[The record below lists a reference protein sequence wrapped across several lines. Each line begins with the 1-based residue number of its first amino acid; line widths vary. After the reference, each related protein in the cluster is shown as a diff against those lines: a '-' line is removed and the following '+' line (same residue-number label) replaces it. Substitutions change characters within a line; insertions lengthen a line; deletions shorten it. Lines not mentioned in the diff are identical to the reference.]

1 MEGEIS
7 NFERL
12 IELAKECGF
21 KILLAAMPRN
31 LKRAEAELTEI
42 LALASV
48 EAAASLAEQIT
59 SGAPGVYILATSRE
73 PPRAKSERVHHDV
86 DGDTPLLWM
95 LRDVHGMTCVVEN
108 RRWRSATARAA
119 SEVEVEILTPIEFLD
134 HIAGSPRAACELIQR
149 LSQRLADD
157 RIDGQTVGSAVD
169 NAFLPEHTLPA
180 LEPSFM
186 PIDRSGDTFF
196 LDLCEGDEGG
206 HAQSH
211 LY

>member
-1 MEGEIS
+1 VLVTMEGEIS

-31 LKRAEAELTEI
+31 LKRAEAELAEI

-73 PPRAKSERVHHDV
+73 PLCAKSERVHHDV

-95 LRDVHGMTCVVEN
+95 LRDVHGMTCVVEKTAAGAV
-108 RRWRSATARAA
+108 RLPEPLARSRWKS
-119 SEVEVEILTPIEFLD
+119 
-134 HIAGSPRAACELIQR
+134 SPRPGSSII
-149 LSQRLADD
+149 SLA
-157 RIDGQTVGSAVD
+157 RRGPLAS
-169 NAFLPEHTLPA
+169 
-180 LEPSFM
+180 
-186 PIDRSGDTFF
+186 
-196 LDLCEGDEGG
+196 
-206 HAQSH
+206 
-211 LY
+211 

>member
-1 MEGEIS
+1 MLVAMEGEIS

-31 LKRAEAELTEI
+31 LKRAEAELAEI

-59 SGAPGVYILATSRE
+59 SGAPGVLATSRE
-73 PPRAKSERVHHDV
+73 PLCAKSERVHHDV

-119 SEVEVEILTPIEFLD
+119 SEVEVEILTPTEFLD
-134 HIAGSPRAACELIQR
+134 HIAGSPRAARGLIQR
-149 LSQRLADD
+149 LSQRPGRSHRRSNG
-157 RIDGQTVGSAVD
+157 RIGS
-169 NAFLPEHTLPA
+169 
-180 LEPSFM
+180 
-186 PIDRSGDTFF
+186 R
-196 LDLCEGDEGG
+196 
-206 HAQSH
+206 
-211 LY
+211 

>member
-1 MEGEIS
+1 MKGEIS

-31 LKRAEAELTEI
+31 LKRAEAELAEI

-73 PPRAKSERVHHDV
+73 PPCAKSERVHHDV
-86 DGDTPLLWM
+86 DGDTSLLWM
-95 LRDVHGMTCVVEN
+95 LRDVHGMTWVVEN

-119 SEVEVEILTPIEFLD
+119 SEVEVEILTPTEFLD
-134 HIAGSPRAACELIQR
+134 HIAGSPRAARGLIQR
-149 LSQRLADD
+149 LSQRPGRSHRRSNG
-157 RIDGQTVGSAVD
+157 RIGS
-169 NAFLPEHTLPA
+169 
-180 LEPSFM
+180 
-186 PIDRSGDTFF
+186 R
-196 LDLCEGDEGG
+196 
-206 HAQSH
+206 
-211 LY
+211 

>member
-1 MEGEIS
+1 MKGEIT

-31 LKRAEAELTEI
+31 LKRAEAELAEI

-73 PPRAKSERVHHDV
+73 PLCAKSERVHHDV

-119 SEVEVEILTPIEFLD
+119 SEVEVEILTPTEFLD
-134 HIAGSPRAACELIQR
+134 QIAGSPRAARELIQR
-149 LSQRLADD
+149 LNQRLREADD
-157 RIDGQTVGSAVD
+157 RIDGGPHRPV
-169 NAFLPEHTLPA
+169 
-180 LEPSFM
+180 
-186 PIDRSGDTFF
+186 
-196 LDLCEGDEGG
+196 LDLNGSEGWLTDDSPLRDG
-206 HAQSH
+206 
-211 LY
+211 

>member
-31 LKRAEAELTEI
+31 LKRAEAELAEI

-73 PPRAKSERVHHDV
+73 PLCAKSEHVHHDV
-86 DGDTPLLWM
+86 DGDTPFLWM

-108 RRWRSATARAA
+108 RRWRIPMKKS
-119 SEVEVEILTPIEFLD
+119 
-134 HIAGSPRAACELIQR
+134 SPSR
-149 LSQRLADD
+149 LSLK
-157 RIDGQTVGSAVD
+157 
-169 NAFLPEHTLPA
+169 HTIA
-180 LEPSFM
+180 
-186 PIDRSGDTFF
+186 
-196 LDLCEGDEGG
+196 EGCYRCRPDP
-206 HAQSH
+206 
-211 LY
+211 

>member
-1 MEGEIS
+1 MLVAMEGEIS

-31 LKRAEAELTEI
+31 LKRAEAELAEI

-73 PPRAKSERVHHDV
+73 PLCAKSERVHHDV
-86 DGDTPLLWM
+86 DGDTSLLWM
-95 LRDVHGMTCVVEN
+95 LRDVHGMTWVVEN

-119 SEVEVEILTPIEFLD
+119 SEVEVEILTPTEFLD
-134 HIAGSPRAACELIQR
+134 HIAGSPRAARELIQR
-149 LSQRLADD
+149 LI
-157 RIDGQTVGSAVD
+157 RISGSFWTRVCLPPPATVRQQAPSIERVKPEPRRWHRASGSRRRRRQTGSR
-169 NAFLPEHTLPA
+169 
-180 LEPSFM
+180 
-186 PIDRSGDTFF
+186 RSRM
-196 LDLCEGDEGG
+196 
-206 HAQSH
+206 HP
-211 LY
+211 